1 LRVAILHNR
10 YAQRGG
16 EDAVVETEAELL
28 RKAGCEVA
36 LFLVDSA
43 PLLRSPVARLQA
55 AARARWNPAMVE
67 RVASFLAEHPV
78 DVAHV
83 HNFFPLLSPA
93 VHATLH
99 ALGIPVVQT
108 LHNYRLACA
117 NAAFLRDGRP
127 CEECAVRGPWRAVR
141 FGCLRGSRLA
151 SAVWA
156 EATWTHRRRGTW
168 HECVDRFVAPSEFT
182 RRKLA
187 AAGLPAERIVVKP
200 NPVADPGPP
209 GPPGRGG
216 LYAGRL
222 SPEKGVGLLLD
233 AWRRLPGAPPLAIA
247 GDGPEAGRL
256 RERASGIP
264 GVRFLGE
271 VSRERVASLL
281 TGAAFAVAPSVWY
294 EVFPV
299 AVAEAMAAG
308 RAVVASD
315 AGALAE
321 LVEHGATGL
330 LFRSGD
336 AESLAGACRSLLD
349 DAGLAAALGREA
361 RARYEDELAPE
372 PGTRRLLE
380 LYAEVLAASSRANR
394 PAPRRPGTVVGS

>member
-1 LRVAILHNR
+1 MRVAILHNR

-28 RKAGCEVA
+28 RKAGCEVS
-36 LFLVDSA
+36 LFLVENA
-43 PLLRSPVARLQA
+43 PLLRSPVARARA
-55 AARARWNPAMVE
+55 AARARWNPEMVE
-67 RVASFLAEHPV
+67 RISSFVAEHPV

-93 VHATLH
+93 AHATLH

-117 NAAFLRDGRP
+117 NGAFLRDGRP

-141 FGCLRGSRLA
+141 HACLRGSRLA

-156 EATWTHRRRGTW
+156 EATWAHRRRGTW
-168 HECVDRFVAPSEFT
+168 RECVDRFVAPSEFT

-187 AAGLPAERIVVKP
+187 AAGLPAERIAVKP

-209 GPPGRGG
+209 GPPGRGAV
-216 LYAGRL
+216 YVGRL

-233 AWRRLPGAPPLAIA
+233 AWRTLPGAPPLAIA
-247 GDGPEAGRL
+247 GDGPEAARL
-256 RERASGIP
+256 RERAAGMP

-271 VSRERVASLL
+271 VPRERVTALL
-281 TGAAFAVAPSVWY
+281 AEAAFAVAPSLWY

-299 AVAEAMAAG
+299 AVAEAMASG

-315 AGALAE
+315 AGALPE
-321 LVEHGATGL
+321 LVEHGAHGL

-336 AESLAGACRSLLD
+336 AQSLATACHRLLE
-349 DAGLAAALGREA
+349 DAPLAATLGREA

-372 PGTRRLLE
+372 PGTRRLLA
-380 LYAEVLAASSRANR
+380 LYAEVMAE
-394 PAPRRPGTVVGS
+394 RR